1 MMGDTVNIGARC
13 ESGAKA
19 YGVYTLVSEDTYK
32 EVITVPNQL
41 VFRFIDRIIVK
52 GRQHPLGVYELVGLE
67 RYLKQSTFDCIEL
80 FEKGIHNYLSRNWA
94 EAIQCFEKSATM
106 EPFIPGRDPGIF
118 TNPSIVFINRCQY
131 MQQYP
136 PADDWEGVFV
146 MKTK

>member
-1 MMGDTVNIGARC
+1 MGKYLRR
-13 ESGAKA
+13 
-19 YGVYTLVSEDTYK
+19 
-32 EVITVPNQL
+32 
-41 VFRFIDRIIVK
+41 FRFVDRIIVK

-67 RYLKQSTFDCIEL
+67 NFLTQSTFDCMEI

-94 EAIQCFEKSATM
+94 EAIQCFEQSATL
-106 EPFIPGRDPGIF
+106 EPLIPGKDPGVF